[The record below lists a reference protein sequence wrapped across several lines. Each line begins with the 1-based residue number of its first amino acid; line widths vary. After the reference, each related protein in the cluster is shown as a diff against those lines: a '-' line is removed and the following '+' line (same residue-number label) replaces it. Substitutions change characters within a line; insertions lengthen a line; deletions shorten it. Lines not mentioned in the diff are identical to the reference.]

1 MISKLKAISGKT
13 YSFHVGKDYGYICTS
28 CLSSCVT
35 ISDTFDLW
43 MNQSGFD
50 TFSLV
55 VNFIHDAWV
64 FKHVIIR
71 IFETPNFASVT
82 LAKIVKPL
90 FVKF

>member
-1 MISKLKAISGKT
+1 
-13 YSFHVGKDYGYICTS
+13 
-28 CLSSCVT
+28 
-35 ISDTFDLW
+35 